1 MIFVKFILHLVNQT
15 LQTMK
20 TRFLFPNRARHLG
33 MLLFVIGLS
42 FYSLSLYLNSLPQT
56 DGRIFVWH
64 HFFAPGTHPLEVNGD
79 ECFDD
84 EIQLS
89 LILIGL
95 LLIANSKEKMED
107 EYIASLRLES
117 LQWAVYINYAV
128 FFVLIFV
135 SYGLSFFAY
144 TFYNVLTLLV
154 FFIIRFRWKIFSLN
168 RSLKAD
174 VA

>member
-1 MIFVKFILHLVNQT
+1 
-15 LQTMK
+15 MK
-20 TRFLFPNRARHLG
+20 TRFLFPQRTKYLG
-33 MLLFVIGLS
+33 TLLLVIGLS
-42 FYSLSLYLNSLPQT
+42 FCSLSLYLNSLPQT

-64 HFFAPGTHPLEVNGD
+64 HFFAPGTHTLEVNGD

-95 LLIANSKEKMED
+95 LLIANAKEKMED

-117 LQWAVYINYAV
+117 LQWAVYVNYGV

-144 TFYNVLTLLV
+144 CFYNVLTLLV
-154 FFIIRFRWKIFSLN
+154 FFIIRFRWKIYALN
-168 RSLKAD
+168 RSLNTEIA
-174 VA
+174 